1 MTRIGIAS
9 LFVAAAVACAS
20 TASAQAAG
28 SVGLSFQTPAA
39 IGVLW
44 HASDKVALHPELTF
58 ARTTSDNG
66 ATDVTTNT
74 WGVAVGLPVYL
85 SDADNLRTYFSP
97 RVGYTRSSGDAGT
110 TSSTNTQLNLS
121 LSYGAH
127 YSLSKRLAA
136 FAETGVA
143 YNDSKFEAGASTS
156 NSKLFGLR
164 SSIGLVLYS
173 GR

>member
-9 LFVAAAVACAS
+9 LFVAVAFAS
-20 TASAQAAG
+20 TASAQTAG

-44 HASDKVALHPELTF
+44 HASDKIALHPELTF
-58 ARTTSDNG
+58 ARTTTSSG
-66 ATDVTTNT
+66 TSTDVTTNA
-74 WGVAVGLPVYL
+74 WGVALGVPFYM

-97 RVGYTRSSGDAGT
+97 RIGYSSSDADVGTG
-110 TSSTNTQLNLS
+110 SSTSTQLNLS

-127 YSLSKRLAA
+127 YSLSKRFSA
-136 FAETGVA
+136 FGETGLA
-143 YNDSKFEAGASTS
+143 YNTTKSEFGTTS
-156 NSKLFGLR
+156 SDTKGFGLR

>member
-9 LFVAAAVACAS
+9 VFAVIACAS

-28 SVGLSFQTPAA
+28 SVGFSFQTPAA

-44 HASDKVALHPELTF
+44 HASDKMALHPELTF
-58 ARTTSDNG
+58 ARTTADNG
-66 ATDVTTNT
+66 TASDVTTNA
-74 WGVAVGLPVYL
+74 WGVALGAPFYM
-85 SDADNLRTYFSP
+85 SNADNLRTYFSP
-97 RVGYTRSSGDAGT
+97 RIGYSRAESDAGT
-110 TSSTNTQLNLS
+110 ATSTTTQLNVS

-127 YSLSKRLAA
+127 YGLSKRLAA
-136 FAETGVA
+136 FAETGLA
-143 YNDSKFEAGASTS
+143 YNDSKSEFGASS
-156 NSKLFGLR
+156 SDLKGFGLR